1 MAGLATASGSFF
13 LSLCV
18 CVGGGQY
25 FCIFLNSNSHLLF
38 PTFFLPRYL
47 YPFSSSRFAICAFL
61 NVSFLRLLDFPPPFL
76 RRTMPSFFVCFLLCF
91 LLCSL
96 LGTCRSAKGS
106 TNIQGGLVSSPSP
119 FLQAKAPATI
129 GFAFSDEGV
138 CSFLRASTPMMTTRS
153 STDKW
158 LTKQEI

>member
-1 MAGLATASGSFF
+1 MWGRRVALEPRETFCRGRMSGMTCGARNGMGYVQGLRSDKDGRIGNGLRFF

-18 CVGGGQY
+18 CVCGGGQY

-61 NVSFLRLLDFPPPFL
+61 NVSFLRHLAFPPPFL

-106 TNIQGGLVSSPSP
+106 KNIKGGLVSSPSP
-119 FLQAKAPATI
+119 L
-129 GFAFSDEGV
+129 
-138 CSFLRASTPMMTTRS
+138 L
-153 STDKW
+153 
-158 LTKQEI
+158 